1 MTEPEMKTAAIP
13 ANATISAGDNQ
24 ARFKDAMSRVAATV
38 HVVTTDGKAGL
49 GGITASAVTSITIE
63 PPMMLFCINKTSP
76 SAQRMIE
83 NGVFCINTL
92 APPHEA
98 IANVFAGRTDQH
110 LAERFSSGEW
120 AKLTTGS
127 PVLASAVAA
136 FDCKLIEA
144 KEVSTHFVMIG
155 EVVAT
160 EYGPEGGETLG
171 YVHRKYKAF

>member
-1 MTEPEMKTAAIP
+1 MSKLTIKHAEIP
-13 ANATISAGDNQ
+13 TNATVSPGDNQ

-49 GGITASAVTSITIE
+49 GGITASAVTSITVE

-92 APPHEA
+92 APAHEA
-98 IANVFAGRTDQH
+98 VSNVFAGRTDQH
-110 LAERFSSGEW
+110 LDERFTSGEW
-120 AKLTTGS
+120 AKLATGS
-127 PVLASAVAA
+127 PVLATAVAA

-144 KEVSTHFVMIG
+144 KDVSTHFVMIG
-155 EVVAT
+155 EVVAV
-160 EYGPEGGETLG
+160 EYGPEGESLG